1 MPPSLFELFQR
12 GGLVMWPIL
21 LSSVVAL
28 AIVVERLLTLSRVE
42 IDAARLLEQMKPDL
56 RAGRLLKA
64 KQLCEMNPSPM
75 ARMFQAALARYGRP
89 PAEIRERLEEA
100 GSREIPHLERYIPL
114 LGTIAHVAPLMGL
127 LGTVTGLIR
136 CFQTIQEKA
145 TSVNPVNPGDLAG
158 GIWEALLT
166 TVFGLIVA
174 IPAYTLYN
182 YLAHRANGLIHELEA
197 HSSELLDFLTEGEP
211 LAQGSDFVEETRT
224 VAHAT

>member
-1 MPPSLFELFQR
+1 
-12 GGLVMWPIL
+12 MWPIL

-28 AIVVERLLTLSRVE
+28 AIVVERLLFLSRVE
-42 IDAARLLEQMKPDL
+42 IDSARLLEEMKQEV

-64 KQLCEMNPSPM
+64 KRLCELESSPL
-75 ARMFQAALARYGRP
+75 ARMGQAALAQYGKP
-89 PAEIRERLEEA
+89 PSEIRERLEEA
-100 GSREIPHLERYIPL
+100 GSREIPHLERYVPL
-114 LGTIAHVAPLMGL
+114 LGTIAHVAPLLGL

-174 IPAYTLYN
+174 IPAYALYN
-182 YLAHRANGLIHELEA
+182 YLAHRVNGLVHELEA
-197 HSSELLDFLTEGEP
+197 HGSKLLDLLTDTPTHTPPEFESAPVAEARGR
-211 LAQGSDFVEETRT
+211 L
-224 VAHAT
+224 AHAT